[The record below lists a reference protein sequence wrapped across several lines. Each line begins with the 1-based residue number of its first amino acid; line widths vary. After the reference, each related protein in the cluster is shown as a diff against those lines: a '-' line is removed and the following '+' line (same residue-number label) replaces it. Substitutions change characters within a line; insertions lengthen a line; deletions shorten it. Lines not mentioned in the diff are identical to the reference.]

1 MENKVLSIFVDE
13 SGDFGQYNPSS
24 PYYYVAMVLHN
35 QAIDISKSINML
47 ETQVSNWGYPE
58 HAIHTGPL
66 IRRESFYKNDL
77 REDRKA
83 LFNALYHFTRMI
95 DIKYIC
101 PRINQGECTEKS
113 KLAYTEKLTKEIIN
127 SLRENYEYIA
137 AFDSVIIYYDYGQIE
152 LAQILLSV
160 FNTIFS
166 NVEFRKIETNQYK
179 LSQVADLVCTVEA
192 IAQKAVLTKSESEF
206 FHSRADFK
214 KNIYKNI
221 VRKRL

>member
-1 MENKVLSIFVDE
+1 MYGKNEIGL
-13 SGDFGQYNPSS
+13 Y
-24 PYYYVAMVLHN
+24 
-35 QAIDISKSINML
+35 
-47 ETQVSNWGYPE
+47 
-58 HAIHTGPL
+58 
-66 IRRESFYKNDL
+66 RE
-77 REDRKA
+77 
-83 LFNALYHFTRMI
+83 
-95 DIKYIC
+95 
-101 PRINQGECTEKS
+101 
-113 KLAYTEKLTKEIIN
+113 
-127 SLRENYEYIA
+127 
-137 AFDSVIIYYDYGQIE
+137 VIYYDYGQIE

-221 VRKRL
+221 VRKNCKKLQPLIRDYRWLLFNRGLRGV